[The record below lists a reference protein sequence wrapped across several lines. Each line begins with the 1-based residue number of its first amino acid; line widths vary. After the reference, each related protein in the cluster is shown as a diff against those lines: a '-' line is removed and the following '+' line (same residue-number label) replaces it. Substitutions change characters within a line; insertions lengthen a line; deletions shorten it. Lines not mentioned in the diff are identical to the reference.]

1 MPHETLDQ
9 LRDLYKQSEEKTL
22 KDFFSFLE
30 FPSISSE
37 EEYAPHVQ
45 ACANWLK
52 ARLKGMGFETELWET
67 SGHPCLFSSYMKA
80 GPDKPTLL
88 IYAHYDVQPV
98 DPLELW
104 ESPPF
109 HPAIRDGQ
117 IFARGALDD
126 KGQCFY
132 VLHALKLLLKRDET
146 LPINIKLL
154 IEGEEETGS
163 EGLAG
168 VLEERKDALQAD
180 LLAIA
185 DLGIPNSETPAIT
198 LGTRGIV
205 TMDVELTGSSTD
217 LHSGSHGG
225 IVYNPIHALVEI
237 LAKCR
242 DSDGKVTVPGFY
254 DDVRSLKDHE
264 RAQLYID
271 FEEAPYKEAFG
282 AEPTGGETTYTPL
295 ERAWT
300 RPTLEINGITGGYTG
315 NGFKTVIPSKASC
328 KISCRVVPDQKPEII
343 GEHVATYLRSLAP
356 KGITVNV
363 EVHAGTGGATRSDIN
378 SKGVQAF
385 SQAYQEVFE
394 KPTQYTFEGGSIPII
409 NALAETSEAEVV
421 LIGLGLPDDHMHA
434 PNEHFGVDRLE
445 KGTLIVA
452 RALEILGDQA

>member
-1 MPHETLDQ
+1 MPNITLNQ
-9 LRDLYKQSEEKTL
+9 LRDLYKQSEEKAL
-22 KDFFSFLE
+22 KDFFSFLQ

-37 EEYAPHVQ
+37 EEYTPHVK
-45 ACANWLK
+45 ACAIWLK
-52 ARLKGMGFETELWET
+52 KRIEGMGFDSELWET
-67 SGHPCLFSSYMKA
+67 TGHPAIFSSYMKA

-104 ESPPF
+104 VSPPF
-109 HPAIRDGQ
+109 NPTIRDGQ
-117 IFARGALDD
+117 IYARGALDD

-132 VLHALKLLLKRDET
+132 VLHALKLLLKRDGT

-168 VLEERKDALQAD
+168 ILEERKEALQAD

-205 TMDVELTGSSTD
+205 TMDVEITGSSID
-217 LHSGSHGG
+217 MHSGSHGG
-225 IVYNPIHALVEI
+225 IAYNPIHALVEI

-254 DDVRSLKDHE
+254 DEVRPLSDTE
-264 RAQLYID
+264 RSQLYID
-271 FEEAPYKEAFG
+271 FDETPYKEAFG
-282 AEPTGGETTYTPL
+282 AEPTGGESSYTPL

-300 RPTLEINGITGGYTG
+300 RPTLEVNGITGGYTG
-315 NGFKTVIPSKASC
+315 NGFKTIIPSKARC
-328 KISCRVVPDQKPEII
+328 KISCRVVPDQKPNVI
-343 GEHVATYLRSLAP
+343 GERVASYLRSLAP
-356 KGITVNV
+356 KGIAVNV
-363 EVHAGTGGATRSDIN
+363 DVHAGSGGATRSDIN
-378 SKGVQAF
+378 SKGVKAF
-385 SQAYQEVFE
+385 SQAYKEVFE

-409 NALAETSEAEVV
+409 NALAEASQSEVV

-445 KGTLIVA
+445 KGALIIA
-452 RALEILGDQA
+452 RALEILGS